1 MSLACATVQ
10 RDTQL
15 MKAFAMILVAAAIVA
30 GIYFF
35 YVKKMPTTD
44 SGTAPTQA
52 ISLTGVRMDLNQ
64 IAQAE
69 RTYIASNNHC
79 VNLDEL
85 SSSGLMNLAKTERDG
100 YTFEIQCGTGNE
112 FSVVARHAPAPPDS
126 PIRYPIL
133 SIDQNMQ
140 VHEVQ

>member
-1 MSLACATVQ
+1 MPLACAPVQ

-15 MKAFAMILVAAAIVA
+15 MKAFAMILVAGAIVA

-35 YVKKMPTTD
+35 YVKRMPTTD
-44 SGTAPTQA
+44 SATSPTQA

-79 VNLDEL
+79 VDLDEL

-100 YTFEIQCGTGNE
+100 YTYEIQCGTGNE
-112 FSVVARHAPAPPDS
+112 FSVVARHAPAPPNS